1 VLTLAVLS
9 GPWPRLGVIAAALL
23 AGAAILSRSDVRRA
37 WAMLGAILLAPVLL
51 LDDVWHTSQFAFVH
65 RHHLEAAT
73 GAVVALA
80 VLAAAVVVIH
90 RRPLLVPLL
99 TMLTLPFRIPIAT
112 GATNALAQRTT
123 SNLLVPLY
131 LVVAAS
137 ALAWIVPTLR
147 AHRAASAAAVQSPE
161 RAPRH
166 WFEKLLSAYIVLYAV
181 QALYS
186 PDFEKALQNE
196 VFFYVPFAVLLAL
209 LRDIEWS
216 RDLLVRCVGLTAVLA
231 VIFALIGFGEEI
243 TGTLWLNAKLIEQ
256 NQLHEYFTVNSVFFD
271 PNIFGRYLALVMVL
285 LLTVLLYDKR
295 TRAQFASIV
304 TLAVLWGCLIFTL
317 SRSSLAALSLGMA
330 VLAALRWRAR
340 PVLYLAAVVILV
352 GAVAVAVKPQRF
364 GLYRGLSTASLQVAT
379 DGRAN
384 LVTGGITLFTER
396 PLQGWGS
403 GSFTTK
409 YEQRFAKEA
418 RSVSDSHNIPVTI
431 ASEQGLIGLALY
443 VALVIAAIVTLLRGA
458 RGDPFRVGIVA
469 AFLALLLHTMLYAAF
484 LEDPL
489 TWALLAVGGALATAA
504 SQRESERAPTAPT
517 APATPT
523 APTAPRRRRLGVR
536 V

>member
-9 GPWPRLGVIAAALL
+9 GPWPRLGVIVAALL
-23 AGAAILSRSDVRRA
+23 AGAAILARSDVRRA
-37 WAMLGAILLAPVLL
+37 WTMLGAILLAPVLL
-51 LDDVWHTSQFAFVH
+51 LDDVWHSSQFAVAH
-65 RHHLEAAT
+65 HHHLEAAA

-80 VLAAAVVVIH
+80 VLAAVAFVIH

-99 TMLTLPFRIPIAT
+99 VMIALPFRIPIAT
-112 GATNALAQRTT
+112 GAANAVAQRTT

-131 LVVAAS
+131 LVVAAA
-137 ALAWIVPTLR
+137 ALAWIVPTLLT
-147 AHRAASAAAVQSPE
+147 HRAATAGAARTPE
-161 RAPRH
+161 RPARH

-186 PDFEKALQNE
+186 PGFEKALQNE

-216 RDLLVRCVGLTAVLA
+216 RDLLVRCLGLTAILA

-243 TGTLWLNAKLIEQ
+243 TQTLWLNSKLIEQ
-256 NQLHEYFTVNSVFFD
+256 NELHQWFTVNSVFFD
-271 PNIFGRYLALVMVL
+271 PNIFGRYLALVMIL

-295 TRAQFASIV
+295 TRAQLASIV

-330 VLAALRWRAR
+330 VLAALRWRAK
-340 PVLYLAAVVILV
+340 PVLYLAVVVIVV
-352 GAVAVAVKPQRF
+352 GAVAVAVKPKDF

-384 LVTGGITLFTER
+384 LVTGGTTLFTER

-403 GSFTTK
+403 GSFTAK
-409 YEQRFAKEA
+409 YEQQFAKEA

-431 ASEQGLIGLALY
+431 ASEQGLVGLALY
-443 VALVIAAIVTLLRGA
+443 VALVIAAIATLLRGA

-489 TWALLAVGGALATAA
+489 TWALLGIGGALATAA
-504 SQRESERAPTAPT
+504 RASDSESEAER
-517 APATPT
+517 PA
-523 APTAPRRRRLGVR
+523 AGRRRRWLPIGV
-536 V
+536 

>member
-1 VLTLAVLS
+1 
-9 GPWPRLGVIAAALL
+9 VIVAALL
-23 AGAAILSRSDVRRA
+23 AGAAIISRSDLRRA
-37 WAMLGAILLAPVLL
+37 LAMLGAILLAPVLL
-51 LDDVWHTSQFAFVH
+51 LDDVWHASQFAFVH
-65 RHHLEAAT
+65 RHPLEAAV
-73 GAVVALA
+73 GAVVALV
-80 VLAAAVVVIH
+80 VLAGAAVVI
-90 RRPLLVPLL
+90 RRKPLLVPLL
-99 TMLTLPFRIPIAT
+99 TMLTLPFRIPIST
-112 GATNALAQRTT
+112 GASPGNVLAQRTT

-131 LVVAAS
+131 LVVAAA

-147 AHRAASAAAVQSPE
+147 AHRTATAAAE
-161 RAPRH
+161 RTPQRPPRH

-186 PDFEKALQNE
+186 PGFEKALQNE

-216 RDLLVRCVGLTAVLA
+216 RELLVRCLGLTAVLA

-243 TGTLWLNAKLIEQ
+243 TKTLWLNSKLIET

-271 PNIFGRYLALVMVL
+271 PNIFGRYLALVMIL
-285 LLTVLLYDKR
+285 LVTVLIYDQR
-295 TRAQFASIV
+295 TRAQLASIV
-304 TLAVLWGCLIFTL
+304 TLALLWGCLIFTL

-330 VLAALRWRAR
+330 VLAALRWRAK
-340 PVLYLAAVVILV
+340 PVFYLAAVVIV
-352 GAVAVAVKPQRF
+352 AGAVAVAAKPERF

-403 GSFTTK
+403 GSFTAK
-409 YEQRFAKEA
+409 YEQQFAKEA
-418 RSVSDSHNIPVTI
+418 RSVSDSHNIPVTV
-431 ASEQGLIGLALY
+431 ATEQGLIGLTLY
-443 VALVIAAIVTLLRGA
+443 VALVIAAIATLLRGA
-458 RGDPFRVGIVA
+458 RGNPFRVGIAA

-489 TWALLAVGGALATAA
+489 TWTLLGIGGALATAA
-504 SQRESERAPTAPT
+504 RAGESEPKPAPGRFRHRLLRVRA
-517 APATPT
+517 
-523 APTAPRRRRLGVR
+523 
-536 V
+536 